1 VFSAPQ
7 KPPSNSPRFTTHPPQ
22 IHHVFTTRK
31 TQKNA
36 KPPAKTTLPPC
47 RIFSFKTRKIEDM
60 GISRKDALDCFASD
74 DLIGIGMEADAV
86 RRRLHPE
93 GVVSYTIDGRIDYTK
108 FSNGSGLQ
116 PIFDQISGIVAKG
129 GTAVVLQGEVPPS
142 TTISWFDGLF
152 RSIKDRFPNLWLHC
166 LSAKEILSIAQNSG
180 LTIEDTIAR
189 LLDAGLNSIPG
200 DDAGIL
206 DDALQRQG
214 SVFWKCKAAD
224 WIAIHRAAHKLGV
237 RTTATMMFGA
247 GETFEHRV
255 NHLEA
260 MRQLQEETGGFT
272 SFTPWA
278 SSSGISSMIGFEE
291 ATAVEYLKT
300 LAISRMYLDNI
311 DNVQSNLETQGLKVL
326 QVGLRFGGNDV
337 GSVLLAE
344 GANAATEEQLR
355 QVIRDA
361 GFKPVQ
367 RDTLYRTMFLN

>member
-1 VFSAPQ
+1 
-7 KPPSNSPRFTTHPPQ
+7 
-22 IHHVFTTRK
+22 
-31 TQKNA
+31 
-36 KPPAKTTLPPC
+36 
-47 RIFSFKTRKIEDM
+47 M
-60 GISRKDALDCFASD
+60 GISRKDTLDCFASD

-108 FSNGSGLQ
+108 SSNGADFEQ
-116 PIFDQISGIVAKG
+116 IFDQISKVVTFG
-129 GTAVVLQGEVPPS
+129 GTGIMLQGEVLP
-142 TTISWFDGLF
+142 TLTISWFDGLF
-152 RSIKDRFPNLWLHC
+152 RSIKDHFPILWLHC
-166 LSAKEILSIAQNSG
+166 LSASEILAIAENSG
-180 LTIEDTIAR
+180 LTMQNTIAR
-189 LLDAGLNSIPG
+189 LRDAGLDSIPG

-206 DDALQRQG
+206 DDVVQHQSPRAR
-214 SVFWKCKAAD
+214 WNTED
-224 WIAIHRAAHKLGV
+224 WIAVHRTAHKLGM
-237 RTTATMMFGA
+237 RTTATMMFGG

-260 MRQLQEETGGFT
+260 IRQLQEKTGGFS
-272 SFTPWA
+272 SFTPWTFA
-278 SSSGISSMIGFEE
+278 AGDSTMTGFEE

-311 DNVQSNLETQGLKVL
+311 ENVQSNLETQGLKVL

-337 GSVLLAE
+337 GSVLHAE